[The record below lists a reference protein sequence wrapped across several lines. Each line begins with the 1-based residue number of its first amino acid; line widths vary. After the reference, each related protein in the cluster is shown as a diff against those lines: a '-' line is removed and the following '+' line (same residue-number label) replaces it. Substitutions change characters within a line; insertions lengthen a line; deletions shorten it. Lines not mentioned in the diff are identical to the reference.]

1 MIGMGIKL
9 FNFISETSLQLNELH
24 LYKLMRLWSLRLS
37 VRTPGFQPGKRGS
50 IPLGTTSFYKV
61 EWDMFAQLIDA
72 QKVSDKVSIGIS
84 ALCLLHCLLFPSFM
98 VLLSSFISVSL
109 NSELIHYMLLFF
121 VVPVSSFALIVGL
134 NNHKNSFIFF
144 IGLSGLVILVSA
156 LFIELPIKTI
166 SGEILLTIIGSLLIT
181 FSHYKNYKLCDHLEC
196 DCHE

>member
-1 MIGMGIKL
+1 MIGMGVKL

-84 ALCLLHCLLFPSFM
+84 ALCLLHCLLFPSLM

-109 NSELIHYMLLFF
+109 NSELIHYMLLFL

-144 IGLSGLVILVSA
+144 IGLSGLAILVSA

-166 SGEILLTIIGSLLIT
+166 YG
-181 FSHYKNYKLCDHLEC
+181 
-196 DCHE
+196 

>member
-24 LYKLMRLWSLRLS
+24 LYKLIRLWSLRLS

-84 ALCLLHCLLFPSFM
+84 ALCLLHCLLFPSLM
-98 VLLSSFISVSL
+98 VVLSSFISVSL
-109 NSELIHYMLLFF
+109 NSELIHYMLLFL

-144 IGLSGLVILVSA
+144 IGLSGLAILVSA

>member
-61 EWDMFAQLIDA
+61 QWDMFAQLIYA
-72 QKVSDKVSIGIS
+72 QKVSDKVSISIS

-98 VLLSSFISVSL
+98 ILLSSFISVSL
-109 NSELIHYMLLFF
+109 NSELIHYMLLFL

-144 IGLSGLVILVSA
+144 IGLSGLAILVSA
-156 LFIELPIKTI
+156 LFIELSIKTI
-166 SGEILLTIIGSLLIT
+166 SGEILLTIIGSILIT

>member
-1 MIGMGIKL
+1 MIGKEIKL

-109 NSELIHYMLLFF
+109 NSELIHYMLLFL

-144 IGLSGLVILVSA
+144 IGLSGLAILVSA
-156 LFIELPIKTI
+156 LLIELPITII
-166 SGEILLTIIGSLLIT
+166 SGEILLTIIGSILIT

>member
-84 ALCLLHCLLFPSFM
+84 ALCLLHCLLFPSLM

-109 NSELIHYMLLFF
+109 NSELIHYMLLFL

-144 IGLSGLVILVSA
+144 IGLSGLAILVSA

>member
-1 MIGMGIKL
+1 MIGKGIKL

-24 LYKLMRLWSLRLS
+24 LYKLIRLWSLRLS

-98 VLLSSFISVSL
+98 VLLSSFISVNL
-109 NSELIHYMLLFF
+109 NSELIHYMLLFL

-144 IGLSGLVILVSA
+144 IGLSGLAILVSA
-156 LFIELPIKTI
+156 LFIELSIKTI
-166 SGEILLTIIGSLLIT
+166 SGEILLTIIGSILIT

>member
-84 ALCLLHCLLFPSFM
+84 ALCLLHCLLFPSLM

-109 NSELIHYMLLFF
+109 NSELIHYMLLFL

-144 IGLSGLVILVSA
+144 IGLSGLAILVSA

-166 SGEILLTIIGSLLIT
+166 SGEILFTIIGSLLIT

>member
-1 MIGMGIKL
+1 MIGMGVKL

-98 VLLSSFISVSL
+98 ILLSSFISVSL
-109 NSELIHYMLLFF
+109 NSELIHYMLLFL

-144 IGLSGLVILVSA
+144 IGLSGLAILVSA
-156 LFIELPIKTI
+156 LFIELSIKTI
-166 SGEILLTIIGSLLIT
+166 SGEILLTIIGSILIT

>member
-109 NSELIHYMLLFF
+109 NSELIHYMLLFL

-144 IGLSGLVILVSA
+144 IGLSGLAILVSA